1 MLWQLDAGMHTGR
14 EGMAAMPYFDDFDLG
29 LVDILLISQYVHPTP
44 LPLLRV
50 FIRQRRMQRGTS
62 GHMGSINHELGAT
75 EQVSPKPT
83 VSMLYLRS
91 GQYHAFQST
100 CSILELLRR
109 HIRSASIV
117 SPSTAIPIL
126 DALLTLLCLAVS
138 TSTTPQLYPTFLRRQ
153 ISVAGSS

>member
-1 MLWQLDAGMHTGR
+1 MSHLTVQGQDCHGTNERPNQYQNRVLILWQLDAGMHTGR

-44 LPLLRV
+44 LLLLRV
-50 FIRQRRMQRGTS
+50 FIWQRRMQCGTS
-62 GHMGSINHELGAT
+62 GHMGSIDHELGAT

-109 HIRSASIV
+109 HSRSASIV
-117 SPSTAIPIL
+117 SPYCHPH
-126 DALLTLLCLAVS
+126 
-138 TSTTPQLYPTFLRRQ
+138 P
-153 ISVAGSS
+153 